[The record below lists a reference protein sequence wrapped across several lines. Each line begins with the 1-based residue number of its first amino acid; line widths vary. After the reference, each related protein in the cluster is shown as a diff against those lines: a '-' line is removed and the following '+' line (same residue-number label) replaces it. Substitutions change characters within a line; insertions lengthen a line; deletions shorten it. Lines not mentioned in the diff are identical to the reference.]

1 MSIGFTIPVVMLCH
15 GPVSD
20 ARSIGMI
27 VVCFALMGL
36 LNTFFAYFLTF
47 SIQCL
52 MVRYDK
58 HFWVD
63 KHADAEKGAA
73 RKPDKALCEG
83 SPTNSSLTIGLDS
96 SAESSETD
104 EPTPQH
110 APNPHAQTD
119 TPSLRTHL
127 QLWALR
133 NPILLLCWLL
143 TFTIGLP
150 LRYRAGNDV
159 PLATLLLFSS
169 WLTTLAIQ
177 AAIKSTPARL
187 PAWLGTVLAGVLNP
201 VLWTSL
207 AMVAYVF
214 ADAALSGRSLPAML
228 ATLQTHTPLSTLIL
242 QTTVTTTTNP
252 NATTPTP
259 TPTPAAGDVA
269 ITLLNAGLVAW
280 GLKLYAHRGRV
291 VSRAGL
297 ACCGVSA
304 GLALGN
310 AALGPALA
318 GRRWGLGVGPEGAAL
333 AFAARSVTVALAGPV
348 MGLLGGDVGLN
359 AAMVVGGGIVY
370 QMGLGLGV
378 GRWLERTGTG
388 TGVETQTQT
397 QTGGGRDR
405 EERAA
410 VTTRR
415 RPNDPRVVA
424 AGVTVGINAA
434 AMGTAYLYEAQS
446 ESAPYAALSMIALG
460 VMTVVF
466 SSIPPLAG
474 WIVKSV
480 AE

>member
-1 MSIGFTIPVVMLCH
+1 MSIGFTIPVVMLCN

-20 ARSIGMI
+20 VRSIGMI
-27 VVCFALMGL
+27 VVCFALTGL

-47 SIQCL
+47 FIQCL

-63 KHADAEKGAA
+63 KDADVEKGGKLGAPTP
-73 RKPDKALCEG
+73 RKPVKSLCGG
-83 SPTNSSLTIGLDS
+83 SSSGSSLTIGLDT

-104 EPTPQH
+104 EPTPQQQH
-110 APNPHAQTD
+110 APRTHAQTD
-119 TPSLRTHL
+119 SPPLQTQL

-143 TFTIGLP
+143 TLTIGLP
-150 LRYRAGNDV
+150 LRYRSGSDA
-159 PLATLLLFSS
+159 PLATLLLFST

-177 AAIKSTPARL
+177 TAVKSPSTPL
-187 PAWLGTVLAGVLNP
+187 PPWLRTLLSGLLNP

-207 AMVAYVF
+207 TMIAYIF
-214 ADAALSGRSLPAML
+214 TDAALSHRPLPTML
-228 ATLQTHTPLSTLIL
+228 ATLQTHTPLSTLIIH
-242 QTTVTTTTNP
+242 P
-252 NATTPTP
+252 STPIPP
-259 TPTPAAGDVA
+259 TAGDVA
-269 ITLLNAGLVAW
+269 TTLLNAGLVAW
-280 GLKLYAHRGRV
+280 GLKLYSHRRHV
-291 VSRAGL
+291 LSRGGL
-297 ACCGVSA
+297 AACGVSA

-318 GRRWGLGVGPEGAAL
+318 RGLGVAPAGAAL

-348 MGLLGGDVGLN
+348 MGLLGGDGGLN
-359 AAMVVGGGIVY
+359 AAVVVGSGIVY

-378 GRWLERTGTG
+378 GGWLERRVVTSGD
-388 TGVETQTQT
+388 
-397 QTGGGRDR
+397 RDR
-405 EERAA
+405 DRDSEKTAAA
-410 VTTRR
+410 VTARR
-415 RPNDPRVVA
+415 ARPNHPRVVA

-446 ESAPYAALSMIALG
+446 EAAPYAALSMIALG

-466 SSIPPLAG
+466 SSIPPLAA

-480 AE
+480 VE